1 MTKACYITVKDPKW
15 LVNKRRVLRLFIN
28 ETPNDV
34 LDELSN
40 YVIDGLDFTGT
51 KYERK

>member
-1 MTKACYITVKDPKW
+1 MKIRTYYVT
-15 LVNKRRVLRLFIN
+15 NSSSSSFIN
-28 ETPNDV
+28 ETPDDV

-40 YVIDGLDFTGT
+40 YVIDELDFTGT